1 MSRTQQSERRTG
13 RNNQGGWDGKNRRGK
28 RDRRDQTVVDFND
41 ALARRD
47 GPDKKSWHEH
57 DLRHIKAMTEGQ
69 EIAIQAYYADP
80 EGHLALLGSAGT
92 GKTLLA
98 MYFGSVSLTRNEQ
111 QRIVIIRSAVP
122 KRDPGA
128 LPGTLEQKQ
137 AKYEAPYGPIMAQL
151 FGRGKTYEDMK
162 VAGKIEFHSTSFIRG
177 STFDD
182 SFIIVEE
189 AQNMDFDELDSVL
202 TRVGTGSRIVL
213 TGDTLRQCDLR
224 HFETS
229 GIQILSEVRDA
240 LKGMTVVDFKP
251 EDCVRSGFARSWLQ
265 ATESYFTEERAT
277 ARNEREQRR

>member
-13 RNNQGGWDGKNRRGK
+13 RNNKDRGGWDGKQNRRGK
-28 RDRRDQTVVDFND
+28 QDRRDQTVVDIND

-47 GPDKKSWHEH
+47 GPDKKTWHEH
-57 DLRHIKAMTEGQ
+57 DLRHIQPMTEGQ
-69 EIAIQAYYADP
+69 EIAIQAYFEDP

-98 MYFGSVSLTRNEQ
+98 MYFGSTSLVRNEVA
-111 QRIVIIRSAVP
+111 RIVIIRSAVP

-162 VAGKIEFHSTSFIRG
+162 AQGKIEFHSTSFIRG

-182 SFIIVEE
+182 AFIIVEE

-202 TRVGTGSRIVL
+202 TRVGTGSRVCL

-229 GIQILSEVRDA
+229 GIQILSEVRA
-240 LKGMTVVDFKP
+240 SLKGMTVVDFKP

-265 ATESYFTEERAT
+265 ATEKYFTAERAT
-277 ARNEREQRR
+277 ARNER